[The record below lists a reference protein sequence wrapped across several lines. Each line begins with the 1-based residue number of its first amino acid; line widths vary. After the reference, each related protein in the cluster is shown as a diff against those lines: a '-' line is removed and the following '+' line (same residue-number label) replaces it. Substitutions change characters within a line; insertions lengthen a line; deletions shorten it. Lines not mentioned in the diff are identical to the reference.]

1 MKFTI
6 ENGNNIVFLDTK
18 DLIDTETKANI
29 ETKLKEVLELLKKNE
44 ALDNDVAFYQCAK
57 P

>member
-6 ENGNNIVFLDTK
+6 ENGKSIVFLDTK

-44 ALDNDVAFYQCAK
+44 AIDNDVAFYQCAK